1 MSRLTIYLSRL
12 LGLFFLIFT
21 VALYVQR
28 PTAIE
33 IVGQLMH
40 DRLLMLLMGMIALA
54 CGLAIVLAHNIW
66 SGGVLPVVV
75 TIIGWLFVIRGVLLI
90 ALPPEVS
97 AIFDL
102 LHYTRYF
109 DVYELV
115 ALVIGVLLT
124 YGGFRVALPPSGAP
138 QDKPNPVD

>member
-1 MSRLTIYLSRL
+1 MSRLTLYLGRL
-12 LGLFFLIFT
+12 LGLFFIIFSI
-21 VALYVQR
+21 ALYVQK
-28 PTAIE
+28 PTAID
-33 IVGQLMH
+33 IIGQLLH
-40 DRLLMLLMGMIALA
+40 DRLLMLLTGMIALA

-75 TIIGWLFVIRGVLLI
+75 TIIGWLLLIRGVLLI

-97 AIFDL
+97 AVFEM

-115 ALVIGVLLT
+115 VLIIGILMA
-124 YGGFRVALPPSGAP
+124 YGGFRKPLPPSGAV
-138 QDKPNPVD
+138 QDKPNPS

>member
-12 LGLFFLIFT
+12 LGLFFLIFAA
-21 VALYVQR
+21 ALYVQR
-28 PTAIE
+28 PAAIE

-54 CGLAIVLAHNIW
+54 CGLAIVLAHNVW

-75 TIIGWLFVIRGVLLI
+75 TIIGWLFVIRGVLLL

-97 AIFDL
+97 AIFDM

-109 DVYELV
+109 DLYELV
-115 ALVIGVLLT
+115 TLVIGALLT
-124 YGGFRVALPPSGAP
+124 YGGFSAAWPPSGTP
-138 QDKPNPVD
+138 QDKVSTG